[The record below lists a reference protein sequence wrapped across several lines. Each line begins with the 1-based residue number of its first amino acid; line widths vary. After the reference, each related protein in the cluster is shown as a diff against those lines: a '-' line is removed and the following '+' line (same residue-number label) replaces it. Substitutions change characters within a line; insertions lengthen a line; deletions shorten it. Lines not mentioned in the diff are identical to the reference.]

1 MGSHLKKKKRRN
13 WKLKRSHRTTGI
25 RYSWEPTPSPTSWPP
40 ATTLPRSSCSQTPIK
55 VRFLPTPDHDAHNIS
70 TLSISLT
77 HNSNSRVSKESLIRS
92 ADAHNMTNRKTK
104 DPQPNSLILL
114 FAIHKLNTYSSFS
127 LDTSAAV
134 RLALGETQLVAETR
148 KFLETNGVYLDAF
161 SKVIILIVII
171 Y

>member
-1 MGSHLKKKKRRN
+1 
-13 WKLKRSHRTTGI
+13 
-25 RYSWEPTPSPTSWPP
+25 
-40 ATTLPRSSCSQTPIK
+40 
-55 VRFLPTPDHDAHNIS
+55 
-70 TLSISLT
+70 
-77 HNSNSRVSKESLIRS
+77 
-92 ADAHNMTNRKTK
+92 MTNRKTK
-104 DPQPNSLILL
+104 DPEPNSLILL
-114 FAIHKLNTYSSFS
+114 FAIHKLSTYSSFS